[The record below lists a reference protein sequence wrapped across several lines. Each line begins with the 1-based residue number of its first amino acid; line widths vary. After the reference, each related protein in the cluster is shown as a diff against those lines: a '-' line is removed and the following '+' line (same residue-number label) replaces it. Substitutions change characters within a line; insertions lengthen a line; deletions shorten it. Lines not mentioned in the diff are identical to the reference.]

1 MKGLIRDDIP
11 MKRLLFIFIAATQ
24 GIFAQSPKPK
34 GPILSQT
41 VGTAAFQV
49 VTSREVKASSI
60 LNQIFKNKTPENYQQ
75 LSENDINQTLF
86 ELAIFRES
94 QSLSAVKFSD
104 EELKSLVQETSVGL
118 QKRSDWKKLEAS
130 DLELKTWIERKKI
143 AMTYFDLKMNS
154 LLGIVTD
161 DEIQQYFEKN
171 RVKFG
176 STSFESQKESIRV
189 FLQNQNQKLRIQEWV
204 AALKVKYQVRND
216 VVTENTP

>member
-1 MKGLIRDDIP
+1 MKS
-11 MKRLLFIFIAATQ
+11 LFPLFMTLSLVTIAKTPQ
-24 GIFAQSPKPK
+24 PK
-34 GPILSQT
+34 GPVLSQT

-49 VTSREVKASSI
+49 VTSREVKASNI
-60 LNQIFKNKTPENYQQ
+60 LNQVFKNRTPENYQE

-94 QSLSAVKFSD
+94 QSLSAVKLTD
-104 EELKSLVQETSVGL
+104 EELKNLVQETSAGL
-118 QKRSDWKKLEAS
+118 QKRSDWQKLEAS
-130 DLELKTWIERKKI
+130 ELELKTWIERKKV

-154 LLGIVTD
+154 LIGIVTD

-189 FLQNQNQKLRIQEWV
+189 FLQKQNQKLRIQEWV

-216 VVTENTP
+216 AVTDKVP

>member
-1 MKGLIRDDIP
+1 MKPLLIVLMTALQILMAKTP
-11 MKRLLFIFIAATQ
+11 
-24 GIFAQSPKPK
+24 PPK

-49 VTSREVKASSI
+49 VTSREVKASNI
-60 LNQIFKNKTPENYQQ
+60 LNQIFKNKTPENYQE
-75 LSENDINQTLF
+75 LSENGINQTLF

-94 QSLSAVKFSD
+94 QSLSAVKLSD
-104 EELKSLVQETSVGL
+104 EELKKLVQETTAVL

-154 LLGIVTD
+154 LIGIVTE

-176 STSFESQKESIRV
+176 STSFDSQKESIRV
-189 FLQNQNQKLRIQEWV
+189 FLQKQNQKLRIQEWV

-216 VVTENTP
+216 ALTEKAP

>member
-1 MKGLIRDDIP
+1 MIKLFSLLMTVSLIT
-11 MKRLLFIFIAATQ
+11 MAKSVQ
-24 GIFAQSPKPK
+24 PK
-34 GPILSQT
+34 GAILSQT

-49 VTSREVKASSI
+49 VTSREVKASNI
-60 LNQIFKNKTPENYQQ
+60 LNQVFKNKTPENYQE

-94 QSLSAVKFSD
+94 QSLSAVKLTD
-104 EELKSLVQETSVGL
+104 EELKNLVQETWVGL

-130 DLELKTWIERKKI
+130 ELELKTWIERKKI

-154 LLGIVTD
+154 LIGIVTD

-189 FLQNQNQKLRIQEWV
+189 FLQKQNQKLRIQEWV

-216 VVTENTP
+216 AVIEKTP